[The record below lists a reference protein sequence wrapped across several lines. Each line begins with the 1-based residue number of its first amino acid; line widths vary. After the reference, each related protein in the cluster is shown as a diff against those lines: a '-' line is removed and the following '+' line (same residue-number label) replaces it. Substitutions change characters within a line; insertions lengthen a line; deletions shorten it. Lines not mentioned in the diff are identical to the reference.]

1 MTSGL
6 LITVCEQIK
15 KPLFSEVQIIGLGK
29 FSHLTEQI
37 GETIES
43 EFIKRDYITS
53 RVGYNAMTSPEGKV
67 LYCKEN
73 KDKRS
78 EFHEEFHV
86 LMKKAKLKS
95 KDFKDPA
102 KNYLSMFNESAAT
115 AVEEYC
121 LNQSENSNVTKK
133 STELKREFGR
143 RTYDFVDRCLTLD
156 SITENEVTDFANKSF
171 VNHKS
176 KNWAS
181 ILVDL
186 TYFGFLDNCY
196 SLMENCG
203 LQKGQEELINMAV
216 ALRDDSTAKTF
227 FEMLK
232 QKSGKDIKP
241 IQPTK
246 EGIVYKG
253 LFEYRA
259 DADNYLKMTF
269 SGPLKNEKGERCD
282 FFTDIKRELLNS
294 YGNELNSL
302 GEVWMNAWANEIIF
316 GGFE

>member
-1 MTSGL
+1 MTSGF

-29 FSHLTEQI
+29 FSSLTEKI
-37 GETIES
+37 GESTES
-43 EFIKRDYITS
+43 EFIKRGYITS

-67 LYCKEN
+67 LYCKGN
-73 KDKRS
+73 KDERS
-78 EFHEEFHV
+78 ESHEEFHV

-121 LNQSENSNVTKK
+121 LNQSENSDVIKK

-143 RTYDFVDRCLTLD
+143 RTYDFVGRCLTLD
-156 SITENEVTDFANKSF
+156 AITENEVTDFASKSF
-171 VNHKS
+171 ANHKP

-181 ILVDL
+181 MLVDL
-186 TYFGFLDNCY
+186 TYFGFLDSCY
-196 SLMENCG
+196 GIMENHG
-203 LQKGQEELINMAV
+203 LQKGQEELINLAV
-216 ALRDDSTAKTF
+216 TLRDDSTAKTF
-227 FEMLK
+227 FEGLK

-241 IQPTK
+241 IPPIK

-259 DADNYLKMTF
+259 DGDNYLKMTF
-269 SGPLKNEKGERCD
+269 SGPLRDEKEDRCG
-282 FFTDIKRELLNS
+282 FFIDIKKLLMQK
-294 YGNELNSL
+294 YGDELNSL